1 MMTFYAAAGSYQIRN
16 EDGKDMPYIMR
27 LGKLQPVSIPE
38 FSIWSMLLWDVLTHD
53 ELRKKYFEK
62 MEEVKLD
69 PSGFEKALEMLV
81 KRKLIIK
88 GVGYTGADA
97 LYNMLYDTYVIPL
110 RGVQGT
116 RRLLNIAKLLK
127 QGKVNFFE
135 AVYLLQPDKGTEA
148 EQRIMKLVTAI
159 HSIRSWTG
167 SRVTSAIVV
176 IIHTVSSRMPPGGLR
191 CSLPNGK
198 KILRKGVM
206 TMADEKRYFSVKDMF
221 EQAVTRAKT
230 DPRYEEYSKICE
242 LDYDLLC
249 STCKYDKLYRCEF
262 DVVGEVTYGSSEGI
276 YGDIFLYGNWSK
288 ERDDPFKSRA
298 RVYVLKTLKQDK
310 ESYLAVGML
319 VNLICYY
326 ANEFVATH
334 LDRFD

>member
-1 MMTFYAAAGSYQIRN
+1 MKKPVDFDWYCKTKKDVINNAAYELIVALTAKSAPPRKF
-16 EDGKDMPYIMR
+16 E
-27 LGKLQPVSIPE
+27 LSIPQRDDE
-38 FSIWSMLLWDVLTHD
+38 MIANVVEGAINAVEAQIGYYCHPFYQEADMLPCYLGNRCDNPHCIFKDASGRPKVQPS
-53 ELRKKYFEK
+53 ER
-62 MEEVKLD
+62 EED
-69 PSGFEKALEMLV
+69 PEE
-81 KRKLIIK
+81 
-88 GVGYTGADA
+88 
-97 LYNMLYDTYVIPL
+97 
-110 RGVQGT
+110 
-116 RRLLNIAKLLK
+116 
-127 QGKVNFFE
+127 
-135 AVYLLQPDKGTEA
+135 
-148 EQRIMKLVTAI
+148 
-159 HSIRSWTG
+159 
-167 SRVTSAIVV
+167 
-176 IIHTVSSRMPPGGLR
+176 GG
-191 CSLPNGK
+191 
-198 KILRKGVM
+198 
-206 TMADEKRYFSVKDMF
+206 
-221 EQAVTRAKT
+221 
-230 DPRYEEYSKICE
+230 YEEYSKICE

>member
-1 MMTFYAAAGSYQIRN
+1 
-16 EDGKDMPYIMR
+16 
-27 LGKLQPVSIPE
+27 
-38 FSIWSMLLWDVLTHD
+38 
-53 ELRKKYFEK
+53 
-62 MEEVKLD
+62 
-69 PSGFEKALEMLV
+69 
-81 KRKLIIK
+81 
-88 GVGYTGADA
+88 
-97 LYNMLYDTYVIPL
+97 
-110 RGVQGT
+110 
-116 RRLLNIAKLLK
+116 
-127 QGKVNFFE
+127 
-135 AVYLLQPDKGTEA
+135 
-148 EQRIMKLVTAI
+148 
-159 HSIRSWTG
+159 
-167 SRVTSAIVV
+167 
-176 IIHTVSSRMPPGGLR
+176 
-191 CSLPNGK
+191 
-198 KILRKGVM
+198 M

-221 EQAVTRAKT
+221 EQAGIESQILNLPAGIPDSQAVTRAKT

>member
-1 MMTFYAAAGSYQIRN
+1 MTVGGSER
-16 EDGKDMPYIMR
+16 D
-27 LGKLQPVSIPE
+27 
-38 FSIWSMLLWDVLTHD
+38 
-53 ELRKKYFEK
+53 
-62 MEEVKLD
+62 
-69 PSGFEKALEMLV
+69 
-81 KRKLIIK
+81 
-88 GVGYTGADA
+88 
-97 LYNMLYDTYVIPL
+97 
-110 RGVQGT
+110 
-116 RRLLNIAKLLK
+116 
-127 QGKVNFFE
+127 
-135 AVYLLQPDKGTEA
+135 
-148 EQRIMKLVTAI
+148 
-159 HSIRSWTG
+159 
-167 SRVTSAIVV
+167 
-176 IIHTVSSRMPPGGLR
+176 
-191 CSLPNGK
+191 C
-198 KILRKGVM
+198 
-206 TMADEKRYFSVKDMF
+206 SVKDMV
-221 EQAVTRAKT
+221 EQEVTRAKT

>member
-1 MMTFYAAAGSYQIRN
+1 
-16 EDGKDMPYIMR
+16 
-27 LGKLQPVSIPE
+27 
-38 FSIWSMLLWDVLTHD
+38 
-53 ELRKKYFEK
+53 
-62 MEEVKLD
+62 
-69 PSGFEKALEMLV
+69 
-81 KRKLIIK
+81 
-88 GVGYTGADA
+88 
-97 LYNMLYDTYVIPL
+97 
-110 RGVQGT
+110 
-116 RRLLNIAKLLK
+116 
-127 QGKVNFFE
+127 
-135 AVYLLQPDKGTEA
+135 
-148 EQRIMKLVTAI
+148 
-159 HSIRSWTG
+159 
-167 SRVTSAIVV
+167 
-176 IIHTVSSRMPPGGLR
+176 MPPGGLR

-206 TMADEKRYFSVKDMF
+206 TMADEKRYFSVKDVF

>member
-1 MMTFYAAAGSYQIRN
+1 MMTFYAAAGSYQIRK

-127 QGKVNFFE
+127 Q
-135 AVYLLQPDKGTEA
+135 PDKGTEA
-148 EQRIMKLVTAI
+148 EQRIMKLVTQTPLSVPELVRCFENDVRDVSSADKVI
-159 HSIRSWTG
+159 
-167 SRVTSAIVV
+167 SAIY
-176 IIHTVSSRMPPGGLR
+176 TEESDNQARLNNA
-191 CSLPNGK
+191 CSLSNHRQDVLEATANLYLTRQV
-198 KILRKGVM
+198 ILEH
-206 TMADEKRYFSVKDMF
+206 A
-221 EQAVTRAKT
+221 
-230 DPRYEEYSKICE
+230 
-242 LDYDLLC
+242 
-249 STCKYDKLYRCEF
+249 
-262 DVVGEVTYGSSEGI
+262 
-276 YGDIFLYGNWSK
+276 
-288 ERDDPFKSRA
+288 
-298 RVYVLKTLKQDK
+298 
-310 ESYLAVGML
+310 
-319 VNLICYY
+319 
-326 ANEFVATH
+326 
-334 LDRFD
+334 